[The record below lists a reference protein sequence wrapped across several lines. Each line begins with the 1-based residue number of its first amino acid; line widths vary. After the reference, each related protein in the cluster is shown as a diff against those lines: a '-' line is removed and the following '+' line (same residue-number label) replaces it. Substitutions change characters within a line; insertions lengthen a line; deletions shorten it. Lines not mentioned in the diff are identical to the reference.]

1 MVRIIIEA
9 RAVVWK
15 ERTVTVRESFEEKFA
30 SKLLKNKIKGVGGA
44 EGISWQRQYRK
55 KWCRDM
61 KKSEVSRQ
69 PQQFVKEEGEM

>member
-55 KWCRDM
+55 K
-61 KKSEVSRQ
+61 
-69 PQQFVKEEGEM
+69 